1 MTTDTAS
8 PARGAE
14 LVPTNGSRPP
24 GPHGLAP
31 ERGHELTVGATGRD
45 LRSPSSGPGDVAAHP
60 DGEPRRWWRRSPHDL
75 PDGVLSRARPDVTA
89 TVALIA
95 TAAMAEAGYNLARFV
110 HDILGLPAL
119 LAIAFPVIAEATALS
134 FAVQDLRDRRHG
146 HASKAMRAATY
157 LTLAMSSAVNG
168 VVGYAMHGL
177 GGLLEILPPL
187 VLGAVIHLHGDRAS
201 RAWHSRAVLRPSWQA
216 AQQRS
221 AQVDSVVEVL
231 PLLAGDDADG
241 QATVALLRRRLH
253 AQTLE
258 PGEAL
263 IAAGWYDRDTRGM
276 APSRLRRL
284 ETVAATVWG
293 PAGPPA
299 APSARRAPTGSSSG
313 SRTGSTPRSSGG
325 SSSRATGGSTGGS
338 SGSGTGGSSGR
349 PSGGSVGGSSRSLQ
363 ELRSRSIE
371 DLQAELTDA
380 VRDGALPLDASAQA
394 IRLSLQTSPNRARQ
408 LRGWLA
414 ASPLPAGPAV
424 PATPADGAAAVA
436 EPEEAR

>member
-1 MTTDTAS
+1 MTTGTSSVTPDST
-8 PARGAE
+8 
-14 LVPTNGSRPP
+14 LLPTNGTRPP
-24 GPHGLAP
+24 ATQEVAP
-31 ERGHELTVGATGRD
+31 GRGHELTVGTTGRD
-45 LRSPSSGPGDVAAHP
+45 LRSPSSGPGDLAP
-60 DGEPRRWWRRSPHDL
+60 RRDLEQRRWWRRAAQDL
-75 PDGVLSRARPDVTA
+75 PDGVLSRARLDVTA

-119 LAIAFPVIAEATALS
+119 LAIAFPVIAEATAVS
-134 FAVQDLRDRRHG
+134 FAVQDLRDRRQG
-146 HASKAMRAATY
+146 HESKAMRAATY

-241 QATVALLRRRLH
+241 QATVALLRRRLQ

-276 APSRLRRL
+276 PPSRLRRL

-299 APSARRAPTGSSSG
+299 APSPRKSPAGSSGGSRSG
-313 SRTGSTPRSSGG
+313 SSPRSSGG
-325 SSSRATGGSTGGS
+325 SSPGAPGGSRGGS
-338 SGSGTGGSSGR
+338 SGGA
-349 PSGGSVGGSSRSLQ
+349 SGGPEGGSSRSLQ

-371 DLQAELTDA
+371 DLQAELADA
-380 VRDGALPLDASAQA
+380 VRAGVLPSDASAQA
-394 IRLSLQTSPNRARQ
+394 IRLTLQTSPNRARQ

-414 ASPLPAGPAV
+414 TSPLPPAFAAPSTPRV
-424 PATPADGAAAVA
+424 DDTPAGLA
-436 EPEEAR
+436 EPEETR